1 MKYPPPSRHKAWMKI
16 FQTKSFIKRTCGGHN
31 AAEGIRTPTSSFP
44 KVDPRV
50 LAINSKSLL
59 MTTLEIKSNL
69 TGCMRAFGWELHWE
83 LREPWKSHPNALI
96 QLDEQS
102 SPSSHK

>member
-44 KVDPRV
+44 KVNPRV

-59 MTTLEIKSNL
+59 MTNLEIKSNL
-69 TGCMRAFGWELHWE
+69 TGCMRAFGWDFQGSLTSQWLSLIHIS
-83 LREPWKSHPNALI
+83 EPTRQA
-96 QLDEQS
+96 E
-102 SPSSHK
+102 